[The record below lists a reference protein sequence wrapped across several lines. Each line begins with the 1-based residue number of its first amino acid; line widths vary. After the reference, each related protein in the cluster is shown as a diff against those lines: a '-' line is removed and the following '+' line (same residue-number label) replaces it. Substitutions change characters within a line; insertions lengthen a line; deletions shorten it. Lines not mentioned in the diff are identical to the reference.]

1 MRIFDKGSVEL
12 ILRHGIE
19 KGYWT
24 LEQLDFP
31 TASYERMISEAR
43 SSTYF
48 GKDFYPATPYVNPL
62 RKTSTVEVVAAEP
75 EHDDLASAASPSE
88 GQRDV
93 DVPPAGRSAE
103 GDPPVPGEHHRPD
116 LSGDQDPTSDGGD
129 HGHQTHL
136 AATGRLGAPGPGGDG
151 PSAVEPQS
159 TRWPAG
165 AAPF

>member
-43 SSTYF
+43 SSIYF

-62 RKTSTVEVVAAEP
+62 RKTSTVEVVVAEP
-75 EHDDLASAASPSE
+75 EHDDLASAASTSE
-88 GQRDV
+88 GQYDM

-103 GDPPVPGEHHRPD
+103 GDPPVPGKRDRPD
-116 LSGDQDPTSDGGD
+116 LSSHQNVQSGRGD
-129 HGHQTHL
+129 HGDKAH
-136 AATGRLGAPGPGGDG
+136 LGATREPVAPDPGSIRP
-151 PSAVEPQS
+151 PAVEPQS